1 VTIGEL
7 LVALE
12 RAENRE
18 LEVVVE
24 DLDDAQAWLGVTSA
38 TEPTPMTQ
46 RFVLRTGE

>member
-1 VTIGEL
+1 VTIREL

-12 RAENRE
+12 RAEDKE

-24 DLDDAQAWLGVTSA
+24 DPDDARAWLGVTSA
-38 TEPTPMTQ
+38 TEPTPMTR